1 MIPKMKADTGMGMK
15 MYRREATN
23 LLAMIGSVFFGNP
36 FLVGFKGKPKGIPPF
51 WWVLLSNDG
60 LRSV

>member
-23 LLAMIGSVFFGNP
+23 LLAIIGSVFFLGT
-36 FLVGFKGKPKGIPPF
+36 PF
-51 WWVLLSNDG
+51 WLVLKGNQKEHHFG
-60 LRSV
+60 GYYFRTTV